1 MGRCIPDFPHRHECL
16 LASNMPARVTV
27 VMQDGTVHTL
37 YVAQPLGAPDNPI
50 SDENLFAKF
59 RISVKTRMPASAADR
74 VIDLVW
80 NLDKAGSVRD
90 VIDRLCV

>member
-1 MGRCIPDFPHRHECL
+1 
-16 LASNMPARVTV
+16 
-27 VMQDGTVHTL
+27 MQDATVHTL